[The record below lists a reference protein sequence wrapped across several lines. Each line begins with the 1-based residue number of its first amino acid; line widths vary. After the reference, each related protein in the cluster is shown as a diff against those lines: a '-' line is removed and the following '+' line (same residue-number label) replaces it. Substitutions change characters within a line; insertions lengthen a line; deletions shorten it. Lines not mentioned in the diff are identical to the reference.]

1 MIALYRDP
9 HGERIFESGPATTAS
24 ILTQS
29 EDKATT
35 VANLK
40 RKVKELEMQIVQY
53 KVWRAMLVYK

>member
-9 HGERIFESGPATTAS
+9 HGERIFESGPATTTS

-40 RKVKELEMQIVQY
+40 RKVEELEMQIVQY
-53 KVWRAMLVYK
+53 EV